1 MPYLKAQYGD
11 EWDNDAPIDLVHFYG
26 FGEAKKPDQCK
37 VFVFLSKFKIVA
49 IALSS
54 NVRMSKL

>member
-54 NVRMSKL
+54 